1 VVKECNHSMT
11 AKWCGYCLWSAM
23 DYRLPSP
30 LIVGSVLF
38 GWLLFDGLAMAQ
50 QPTDSEPLQP
60 LPAVQPEPQQPAA
73 PPTVVVVPPTQP
85 VPSNAGGQP
94 STVYV
99 YELPPPPAYTLPP
112 PPPPPIPKKEAGA
125 YTHDGFYLRMGIGIG
140 AVGLTDDSPEN
151 NSLSAGGGGLEI
163 GLGGTVENGF
173 VLGGRVIGVGAN
185 VARVDAEG
193 KKVSGNVSYAA
204 LQFFADWYVDPESG
218 LHFEGAL
225 GTAGII
231 YDPTPSRRTDREG
244 DEVTLGGFGGSLGVG
259 WEGWV
264 GEEWSLGGLLRLNW
278 AWIDGVLDP
287 SAPVYLLRESGNDD
301 NSTIFAVAPMLMFTA
316 TLH

>member
-1 VVKECNHSMT
+1 
-11 AKWCGYCLWSAM
+11 M

-163 GLGGTVENGF
+163 GFGGTVENGL
-173 VLGGRVIGVGAN
+173 VLGARVMGGGAN

-193 KKVSGNVSYAA
+193 KHVSGNVSSGPFIASDAA
-204 LQFFADWYVDPESG
+204 ADPHCVTNSG
-218 LHFEGAL
+218 
-225 GTAGII
+225 
-231 YDPTPSRRTDREG
+231 
-244 DEVTLGGFGGSLGVG
+244 
-259 WEGWV
+259 
-264 GEEWSLGGLLRLNW
+264 
-278 AWIDGVLDP
+278 
-287 SAPVYLLRESGNDD
+287 
-301 NSTIFAVAPMLMFTA
+301 
-316 TLH
+316 